1 MLGEVYRR
9 NERDIIISI
18 YKNKIYIAMNGVKLF
33 QENIFCIKIFIF
45 FVKNNVKKYRRN
57 VKNEKVHIFSFFANT
72 KVDKGSEKMESFA
85 KKLAIN
91 HKTSGYANKKTFPL
105 KKVINDF
112 EVITKAY
119 KLLSESVEKEVPISL
134 AGEWLLDNYYIIE
147 EQVSFILNSLSLKNY
162 KKLPAI
168 DGVSRIYVVAKEF
181 VNFTDGDITR
191 EKILTFINAYQTQ
204 KVFLQCEL
212 YEFQLMLQIA
222 IIEHIKNVADK
233 IIINQLQ
240 KFKVES
246 LIERVIKNDDF
257 SEQKFYR
264 YKNVKLDNEAAS
276 YVEHLI
282 FKLKKMGSISNPYLE
297 ILEEEINKS
306 GASSDE
312 IIKAMHYDMAVRR
325 VSISNSIISLKN
337 VTRLNWKNIFENV
350 NVVEKILSKDEIY
363 EKLDE
368 TTKEI
373 YRNRIKEIAEKTE
386 VSEIYVANELNELIE
401 ESEVDM
407 SEILI
412 GDRSNILFNKIG
424 YKNNIKENV
433 KKIISKYK
441 LFLYLVFIYV
451 PTFLISFNISN
462 VFWPIIFIP
471 FSEVFVTIV
480 NKVVSKLVRPKILPR
495 FEKIDEDV
503 NTFVIVPTLLKS
515 KERVQEL
522 MQSIEVYYLRN
533 KIPGL
538 YFCLLGDASEEKEE
552 TVAHDEEVKIAG
564 ITEAQRLNEKYNT
577 NIFNFAYRKRVF
589 NKKQGTFLGYERKR
603 GMINEFN
610 NFLLYKKQGT
620 FVVNTIKNIP
630 KIKYVIT
637 LDADTELTFDAAK
650 KMVGTMEHP
659 FNAPKIEKGIVTKG
673 YGLIQPKVGLSIE
686 ASSASIFSKL
696 FAGAGGIDIY
706 STAESN
712 VYQDLFGE
720 AIFTGKG
727 IYNLK
732 IFDEVLRDEIP
743 ENKVLSHDLL
753 EGSYLRV
760 GLASDI
766 ELIDGFPAKV
776 NSYMLRSHRWMRGDW
791 QILSWLEN
799 KKINFLS
806 KYKMVDNLRRSL
818 IELFILVQFFLRIF
832 LASYNSYILSTYYGN
847 KKKDV

>member
-1 MLGEVYRR
+1 
-9 NERDIIISI
+9 
-18 YKNKIYIAMNGVKLF
+18 
-33 QENIFCIKIFIF
+33 
-45 FVKNNVKKYRRN
+45 
-57 VKNEKVHIFSFFANT
+57 
-72 KVDKGSEKMESFA
+72 MESFA

-91 HKTSGYANKKTFPL
+91 HKTSGYASKKTFPL

-112 EVITKAY
+112 EVIRKVY
-119 KLLSESVEKEVPISL
+119 NLLSESVEKDVPISL

-147 EQVSFILNSLSLKNY
+147 EQVSSILNSLSLKNY
-162 KKLPAI
+162 KKLPAV

-181 VNFTDGDITR
+181 VNFTDGDITK

-212 YEFQLMLQIA
+212 YEFKLMLQIA
-222 IIEHIKNVADK
+222 IIEQIKNVADK
-233 IIINQLQ
+233 IIVNQLQ

-246 LIERVIKNDDF
+246 LIERIIKKDEF

-264 YKNVKLDNEAAS
+264 YKNVKLNNEAAS

-337 VTRLNWKNIFENV
+337 IPRWNFKNIFESV
-350 NVVEKILSKDEIY
+350 NVVEKILSKDDVY
-363 EKLDE
+363 KKLDE

-373 YRNRIKEIAEKTE
+373 FRNRIKEIAEKTE
-386 VSEIYVANELNELIE
+386 VSEIYVANELNELVE
-401 ESEVDM
+401 NLETDM
-407 SEILI
+407 SEFLI
-412 GDRSNILFNKIG
+412 GEEKNVLLNKLG
-424 YKNNIKENV
+424 YRKNV
-433 KKIISKYK
+433 KEKIINKYK
-441 LFLYLVFIYV
+441 LFLYLAFIYV
-451 PTFLISFNISN
+451 PTFLLSFKISN
-462 VFWPIIFIP
+462 VFWPIIFVP

-480 NKVVSKLVRPKILPR
+480 NKFVSRFVKPKVLPR
-495 FEKIDEDV
+495 FEKIDENV

-515 KERVQEL
+515 KERVKEL

-552 TVAHDEEVKIAG
+552 VAEHDEEVKMAG
-564 ITEAQRLNEKYNT
+564 ISEAQRLNEKYNT
-577 NIFNFAYRKRVF
+577 DIFNFAYRKRVF
-589 NKKQGTFLGYERKR
+589 NKKQGTYLGYERKR

-610 NFLLYKKQGT
+610 DFLLYKKQGT

-650 KMVGTMEHP
+650 KLIGTMEHP
-659 FNAPKIEKGIVTKG
+659 FNAPKIENGIVVKG
-673 YGLIQPKVGLSIE
+673 YGLIQPKIGLSIE
-686 ASSASIFSKL
+686 ASSASMFSKL
-696 FAGAGGIDIY
+696 FAGVGGIDIY

-727 IYNLK
+727 IYNLS
-732 IFDEVLRDEIP
+732 IFDKVLKNEIP
-743 ENKVLSHDLL
+743 KNKVLSHDLL

-776 NSYMLRSHRWMRGDW
+776 NSYMLRSHRWIRGDW
-791 QILSWLEN
+791 QIVSWLGN
-799 KKINFLS
+799 KKINLLS
-806 KYKMVDNLRRSL
+806 KYKMTDNLRRSL
-818 IELFILVQFFLRIF
+818 IEPFTLILFFLRIL
-832 LASYNSYILSTYYGN
+832 LASYNSDIFSANNGN
-847 KKKDV
+847 KKKNV

>member
-1 MLGEVYRR
+1 M
-9 NERDIIISI
+9 
-18 YKNKIYIAMNGVKLF
+18 
-33 QENIFCIKIFIF
+33 EN
-45 FVKNNVKKYRRN
+45 
-57 VKNEKVHIFSFFANT
+57 
-72 KVDKGSEKMESFA
+72 FA

-91 HKTSGYANKKTFPL
+91 HKTSGYASKKTFPL

-112 EVITKAY
+112 ETITKAY
-119 KLLSESVEKEVPISL
+119 KLLSESVEKDVPISL

-147 EQVSFILNSLSLKNY
+147 EQVSFILNSLRLKSY
-162 KKLPAI
+162 RKLPAI
-168 DGVSRIYVVAKEF
+168 EGVSRIYVVAKEF

-191 EKILTFINAYQTQ
+191 EKILTFINSYQTQ

-212 YEFQLMLQIA
+212 YEFKLMLQIA

-246 LIERVIKNDDF
+246 LIERIIKKDEF
-257 SEQKFYR
+257 SEQKFYK

-337 VTRLNWKNIFENV
+337 ITRLNWKNIYENV

-386 VSEIYVANELNELIE
+386 VSEIYVANELNELVE
-401 ESEVDM
+401 ELKTDM

-412 GDRSNILFNKIG
+412 GEGNNQLLNKID
-424 YKNNIKENV
+424 YRKNV
-433 KKIISKYK
+433 KESLKKITNKNK

-451 PTFLISFNISN
+451 PTLMLSFSISN

-480 NKVVSKLVRPKILPR
+480 NKFVSRFVKPKVLPR
-495 FEKIDEDV
+495 LEKIDEGV

-538 YFCLLGDASEEKEE
+538 YFCLLGDASEEKNE
-552 TVAHDEEVKIAG
+552 TATHDEEVKTAG
-564 ITEAQRLNEKYNT
+564 ITEAQKLNEKYNT
-577 NIFNFAYRKRVF
+577 NIFNFAYRRRVF
-589 NKKQGTFLGYERKR
+589 NKKQGTYLGYERKR

-610 NFLLYKKQGT
+610 DFLLYKKQGT

-650 KMVGTMEHP
+650 KLIGTMEHP
-659 FNAPKIEKGIVTKG
+659 FNSPKIENGIVTKG
-673 YGLIQPKVGLSIE
+673 YGLVQPKIGLSIE

-727 IYNLK
+727 IYNLSV
-732 IFDEVLRDEIP
+732 FDEVLKNEIP

-776 NSYMLRSHRWMRGDW
+776 NSYILRLHRWMRGDW
-791 QILSWLEN
+791 QIISWLGN
-799 KKINFLS
+799 KKINALS
-806 KYKMVDNLRRSL
+806 KYKIIDNIRRSL
-818 IELFILVQFFLRIF
+818 IEPFTLALFFVRILL
-832 LASYNSYILSTYYGN
+832 SSNNSYVFSTYHGHKAKN
-847 KKKDV
+847 V